1 MAWFIRQYSGQRV
14 SANHTAGVRMQTM
27 PGKNGIETRTA
38 ACLIKWRY
46 SIVVKKTLTGGLRL
60 LG

>member
-1 MAWFIRQYSGQRV
+1 
-14 SANHTAGVRMQTM
+14 VRMQTM

-46 SIVVKKTLTGGLRL
+46 SIVVKKTLPGGLRL